1 MVVVLLAIETA
12 RSKHGR
18 NAMDIERTH
27 IHSQHGINFS
37 LAIIRLV
44 WAERSRLLHM
54 KYCPS
59 AKASHAVADLAVEIF
74 DRMQAKDRACVL
86 KVFVSL
92 PLTRTQADSL
102 NQQRVTIA
110 GVIGGLAAVAGKR
123 INTFVGIGSG
133 LAVRWATQESLPTY
147 HAGDVIVSVEGEVSG
162 GIGPQHSVK
171 SQIVPSAGEPA

>member
-1 MVVVLLAIETA
+1 
-12 RSKHGR
+12 
-18 NAMDIERTH
+18 MDIERTH

-133 LAVRWATQESLPTY
+133 LAVRWATQRVCRPTTLETSLSALKGRCP
-147 HAGDVIVSVEGEVSG
+147 AG
-162 GIGPQHSVK
+162 
-171 SQIVPSAGEPA
+171 

>member
-1 MVVVLLAIETA
+1 
-12 RSKHGR
+12 
-18 NAMDIERTH
+18 
-27 IHSQHGINFS
+27 
-37 LAIIRLV
+37 
-44 WAERSRLLHM
+44 M

-59 AKASHAVADLAVEIF
+59 AKASHAVADLAIEIF

-133 LAVRWATQESLPTY
+133 LAVRWATQQSLPTY
-147 HAGDVIVSVEGEVSG
+147 HAGDVIISVEGEVSG
-162 GIGPQHSVK
+162 GIGPQHSVT
-171 SQIVPSAGEPA
+171 SQIVPSVGEPA

>member
-1 MVVVLLAIETA
+1 
-12 RSKHGR
+12 
-18 NAMDIERTH
+18 MDIERTH

-110 GVIGGLAAVAGKR
+110 GVIGGLAAVAGKH

>member
-1 MVVVLLAIETA
+1 
-12 RSKHGR
+12 
-18 NAMDIERTH
+18 MDIERTH

-133 LAVRWATQESLPTY
+133 LSVRWATQESLPTY

>member
-1 MVVVLLAIETA
+1 
-12 RSKHGR
+12 
-18 NAMDIERTH
+18 MDIERTH

-133 LAVRWATQESLPTY
+133 LAVRWATQEGLPTY
-147 HAGDVIVSVEGEVSG
+147 HVGDVIVSVEGEVSG

>member
-1 MVVVLLAIETA
+1 MVAVLLATETA

>member
-1 MVVVLLAIETA
+1 
-12 RSKHGR
+12 
-18 NAMDIERTH
+18 MDIERTH

-133 LAVRWATQESLPTY
+133 LAVRWATQEGLPTY

>member
-1 MVVVLLAIETA
+1 
-12 RSKHGR
+12 
-18 NAMDIERTH
+18 MDIERTH
-27 IHSQHGINFS
+27 VHSQHGINFS
-37 LAIIRLV
+37 LAIIRLA

-59 AKASHAVADLAVEIF
+59 AKASHAVADLAIEIF

-110 GVIGGLAAVAGKR
+110 SVIGGLAAVAGKR

-133 LAVRWATQESLPTY
+133 LAVRWATQQSLPTY
-147 HAGDVIVSVEGEVSG
+147 HAGDVIISVEGEVSG
-162 GIGPQHSVK
+162 GIGPQHSVT
-171 SQIVPSAGEPA
+171 SQIVPSVGEPA

>member
-1 MVVVLLAIETA
+1 
-12 RSKHGR
+12 
-18 NAMDIERTH
+18 MDIERTH

-133 LAVRWATQESLPTY
+133 LAVRWATQECLPTY

>member
-1 MVVVLLAIETA
+1 MVAVLLAIETA

-59 AKASHAVADLAVEIF
+59 AKASHVVADLAVEIF

>member
-1 MVVVLLAIETA
+1 
-12 RSKHGR
+12 
-18 NAMDIERTH
+18 MDIERKH

-59 AKASHAVADLAVEIF
+59 AKASHAVADLAIEIF

-133 LAVRWATQESLPTY
+133 LALRWATQQSLPTY
-147 HAGDVIVSVEGEVSG
+147 HAGDVIISVEGEVSG

-171 SQIVPSAGEPA
+171 SEIVQSAGEPA

>member
-1 MVVVLLAIETA
+1 
-12 RSKHGR
+12 
-18 NAMDIERTH
+18 MDIERTH

-74 DRMQAKDRACVL
+74 DRMQAKGRACVL

>member
-1 MVVVLLAIETA
+1 
-12 RSKHGR
+12 
-18 NAMDIERTH
+18 MDIERTH